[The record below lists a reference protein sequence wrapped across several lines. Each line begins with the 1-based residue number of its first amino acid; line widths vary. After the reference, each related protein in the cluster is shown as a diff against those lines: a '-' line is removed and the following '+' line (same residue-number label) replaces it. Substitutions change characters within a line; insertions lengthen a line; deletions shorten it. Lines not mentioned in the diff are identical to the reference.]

1 MLEKHQIENIF
12 FLGIGGIGMSA
23 LARYF
28 HAQGTEVESRKSKVE
43 RQGTEVESRKS
54 KDKAKI
60 NRKTDDHPVRVC
72 GYDRTPSALTR
83 QLEEEGIQ
91 ITFADAP
98 DMLLSLGLSARNT
111 LVVRTPAVPE
121 DSVLY
126 TWLREQGFDIRKRS
140 EVLGLVTRT
149 KKALCVAGTHGKT
162 TTSTMLAHLMAGVG
176 VGVGFGSDAGD
187 GVGNGVGVNAFLG
200 GISMNYGT
208 NVLIDKESDYVV
220 VEADE
225 YDRSFHRLTPYMS
238 IITAVDPDHLDI
250 YGTAEAYREA
260 FEQYT
265 ELITGALVIKHGL
278 PITPRL
284 KDGVRLYTY
293 GLGVGIGVGFG
304 DAGTGDGDAGTGL
317 GFGVGVGIGIG
328 GHPDFYAERI
338 RVGQGTIVFDYHT
351 PEEVITDIRLG
362 VPVWVNIE
370 NAVAAMAVAYLIKRY
385 ELRLSSEETA
395 AQLRQAM
402 GSFRGVLR
410 RFNIHVQNEKVV
422 YIDDYAHHPDEIATS
437 IHSVRKLYPDHRLIG
452 VFQPHLYTRTRDF
465 ADGFARVLATLDEC
479 ILLPIYPAR
488 ELPIP
493 GVTSGM
499 LAERIQPQTKVS
511 VVEKADLVATVKDR
525 LASASTPVV
534 VMTIGAG
541 DIDRLVEPM
550 TEALK

>member
-1 MLEKHQIENIF
+1 MDNGQWTMDN
-12 FLGIGGIGMSA
+12 G
-23 LARYF
+23 
-28 HAQGTEVESRKSKVE
+28 QGT
-43 RQGTEVESRKS
+43 
-54 KDKAKI
+54 KD
-60 NRKTDDHPVRVC
+60 
-72 GYDRTPSALTR
+72 
-83 QLEEEGIQ
+83 EE
-91 ITFADAP
+91 
-98 DMLLSLGLSARNT
+98 
-111 LVVRTPAVPE
+111 
-121 DSVLY
+121 
-126 TWLREQGFDIRKRS
+126 
-140 EVLGLVTRT
+140 
-149 KKALCVAGTHGKT
+149 
-162 TTSTMLAHLMAGVG
+162 
-176 VGVGFGSDAGD
+176 
-187 GVGNGVGVNAFLG
+187 
-200 GISMNYGT
+200 
-208 NVLIDKESDYVV
+208 
-220 VEADE
+220 
-225 YDRSFHRLTPYMS
+225 
-238 IITAVDPDHLDI
+238 
-250 YGTAEAYREA
+250 
-260 FEQYT
+260 
-265 ELITGALVIKHGL
+265 
-278 PITPRL
+278 
-284 KDGVRLYTY
+284 
-293 GLGVGIGVGFG
+293 
-304 DAGTGDGDAGTGL
+304 
-317 GFGVGVGIGIG
+317 
-328 GHPDFYAERI
+328 PDFYAERI
-338 RVGQGTIVFDYHT
+338 RVGQGTIVFDFHT